1 MLLDFALMENA
12 VNMME
17 QISLENLYV
26 LVLQMWSYVRIANLI
41 CLLKTIVLIQLRRVL
56 EINVVNLTSKEE

>member
-41 CLLKTIVLIQLRRVL
+41 CLLKTIVLIQLRGVL